1 MVTMYKIMYFLK
13 ESLSSARANLGTT
26 IGGIVTI
33 FLSLLMV
40 GISILFSAMINNVTD
55 AIEDDVNIRLYISD
69 SAKDKQITELQTWL
83 ESLENEQG
91 NVKSVTFLNKDQ
103 VLEEFKSQTS
113 GSAEIAETLDG
124 NPLPRTFV
132 IEMIDTQRVEELANN
147 ILNNDTFKS
156 ICDKTDDP
164 SKSIK
169 YGQGTVDRLFTV
181 INIIR
186 YACIVAIILLIFISL
201 VFLNNTIRLAI
212 LARRK
217 EISIMRLV
225 GASNG
230 FIRGPFIMEGALQ
243 ALIGAV
249 LAIIVIS
256 ILRVTA
262 IPSLENTVSFLS
274 LAVSGGTYGLV
285 YFIMI
290 IAGLLVGTLGSFI
303 AMRRYLKV

>member
-1 MVTMYKIMYFLK
+1 MDTMYKLAYFFK
-13 ESLSSARANLGTT
+13 ESISSSRANLGTT
-26 IGGIVTI
+26 IGGIITI

-40 GISILFSAMINNVTD
+40 GVSILFSSMISNVTSTF
-55 AIEDDVNIRLYISD
+55 EDQVNIRLYIAD

-103 VLEEFKSQTS
+103 VLEAFKQSTS
-113 GSAEIAETLDG
+113 DSANIAETLDG

-132 IEMIDTQRVEELANN
+132 IEMLDTQRVEETANTIIAN
-147 ILNNDTFKS
+147 ETFKK
-156 ICDKTDDP
+156 ICDKPDDP
-164 SKSIK
+164 SNSVR
-169 YGQGTVDRLFTV
+169 YGQGTVERLFTV
-181 INIIR
+181 VNIIR
-186 YACIVAIILLIFISL
+186 YACIAAIVLLIFISL

-230 FIRGPFIMEGALQ
+230 FIRGPFVMEGALQ
-243 ALIGAV
+243 ALVGAI
-249 LAIIVIS
+249 LAIITIS
-256 ILRVTA
+256 ILRVTVM
-262 IPSLENTVSFLS
+262 PSLETTISFLP
-274 LAVSGGTYGLV
+274 LTVSGGTYGMVYLV
-285 YFIMI
+285 MI
-290 IAGLLVGTLGSFI
+290 IAGILVGTLGSFI